1 MFTVT
6 FGQCNASLL
15 NKSIHFLWKT
25 LLSYILQKYS
35 MLGSAILNIAS
46 FLFLSIELTHTWQT
60 FRVFSHSDHCF
71 LLLSV
76 KQPIQV
82 VPHTSY
88 LNHAWFM
95 NTCTNTC
102 KILSGVKAKKN
113 PEPELFSEG
122 WRVSGVDIHRVIW
135 RTNKQKTFEN
145 DFPWNYLINKLIKQN
160 GTNKVLHMQRT
171 QLLWQ
176 L

>member
-102 KILSGVKAKKN
+102 KISQGLKQKKSWAWTFFWG
-113 PEPELFSEG
+113 LEG
-122 WRVSGVDIHRVIW
+122 FGGGH
-135 RTNKQKTFEN
+135 TQGYLANKQTKNIWKWFS
-145 DFPWNYLINKLIKQN
+145 LKLPDK
-160 GTNKVLHMQRT
+160 
-171 QLLWQ
+171 
-176 L
+176 